1 MKLKIFSLL
10 LLIFCMTQA
19 PAMAQNRGA
28 RFTFAPNYYKTESH
42 PSPRSA
48 WRGPQPQIQP
58 RVAHGHVPKSSSF
71 LGVSPSM
78 LTRPAPAARP
88 PLTRSTT
95 SIAIRAPK
103 TNATY
108 KKHFGEPAALIA
120 HQSPAIAAPKSF
132 SAKPAVKATLKKST
146 KSAKS
151 VSAKRIASKK
161 HAPQAKVAKANHIK
175 GYGNN
180 FYTAG
185 GHTPASSGSAAST
198 SVRGTVLQRHR

>member
-10 LLIFCMTQA
+10 LLVFCMTQA

-28 RFTFAPNYYKTESH
+28 LFTFAPNYYKTESH

-88 PLTRSTT
+88 SLTRSTT

-185 GHTPASSGSAAST
+185 GHTPASSGSASST
-198 SVRGTVLQRHR
+198 SVRGTVLPRHR

>member
-10 LLIFCMTQA
+10 LIFCIAQA

-28 RFTFAPNYYKTESH
+28 RFTFAPNVYKLESH

-48 WRGPQPQIQP
+48 WRGPQPQTS
-58 RVAHGHVPKSSSF
+58 VAHGHVPKSSSF
-71 LGVSPSM
+71 LGVSPSL
-78 LTRPAPAARP
+78 LTRPAPVARQ

-95 SIAIRAPK
+95 SIAISAPK
-103 TNATY
+103 TNASY

-151 VSAKRIASKK
+151 VNAKRIASKK
-161 HAPQAKVAKANHIK
+161 HVPQAKVAKANHIK
-175 GYGNN
+175 GYGGN

-198 SVRGTVLQRHR
+198 RVTGTVLHRHR